1 MWFGFGFPCCC
12 LIRRP
17 NDALVLII
25 SLQVC
30 NYIPRVII
38 IMREKLV
45 SLDEELPL
53 AGGTGEWEW
62 KRRVGESLNLI
73 LMMLN

>member
-1 MWFGFGFPCCC
+1 M
-12 LIRRP
+12 RRP

-30 NYIPRVII
+30 NYIPQVII

-53 AGGTGEWEW
+53 AGGGMDGGRGT
-62 KRRVGESLNLI
+62 GESLNLI